1 MYPDGSP
8 GLLWSRP
15 GLLSETLRGLHPV
28 PGLNDGW
35 DGRRRIAVAVVALAK
50 VFIRVF
56 AAGMTTFTHGQYP
69 IPSPVPRPGCDLPA
83 SVLPQT
89 PGNQSAISRS
99 ADSVESDP

>member
-15 GLLSETLRGLHPV
+15 GLLSSEPHPV
-28 PGLNDGW
+28 PGLNDGR
-35 DGRRRIAVAVVALAK
+35 DGRRLIAVAVVALAK

-56 AAGMTTFTHGQYP
+56 AAAVTTFTHGQYP
-69 IPSPVPRPGCDLPA
+69 IPIASPWTRLRFAGPPFCERPQA
-83 SVLPQT
+83 S
-89 PGNQSAISRS
+89 GNQSAISRS